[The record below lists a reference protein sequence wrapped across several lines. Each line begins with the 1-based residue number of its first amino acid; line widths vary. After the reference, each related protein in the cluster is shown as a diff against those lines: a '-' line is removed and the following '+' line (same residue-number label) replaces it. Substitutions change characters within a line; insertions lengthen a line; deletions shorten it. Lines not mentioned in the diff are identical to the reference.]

1 MIEYAN
7 DSVIRL
13 LKQYDMLAKSLNYI
27 DDITQKNDICNQ
39 MTKIIKQVLEI
50 TNSIYEE
57 KYKKVA
63 SRSVYLMEDEKNRLL
78 ELINLINERIAY
90 INNQLTS
97 NKELTGISFETNSV
111 LGEDKLDEYKTNV
124 KIIERYKN
132 NIRLESVLKDEIKNL
147 DETIKKANNKINN
160 NKNLNRQLEEKM
172 IRIVTGALEKLSL
185 FELKEREKEIDLAYT
200 ELGYSLEKAK
210 ENAKIARR
218 DCTEEIILECDN
230 ILASTTLDY
239 ERYQEKK
246 LILKLIYLYK
256 NPINNY
262 DELLNKREEINNIL
276 LNITNSELYSIIGN
290 ELNKEYS
297 TIKLESQDMATLKS
311 LMEEREIKTQKLKE
325 VKEENN
331 SDSIKGLLANL
342 LENERKYQ
350 EQLEKEKRKKEQEKL
365 EQEKIEEQ
373 KKLEEL
379 AKRQKELEE
388 ERNKE
393 IERRTKQLL
402 DEKKNPI
409 LINSNAKDTKDE
421 RKKIDTESRNHSTA
435 LPKSPFITSK
445 ETSIR
450 FEKKGI
456 ETNKNNILK
465 EETNTK
471 TENIHSNKVS
481 KNDNNTHIV
490 FPNKNDFFQK
500 ENKNERRVEE
510 GIPVIKNNN
519 VISAKKV
526 DNSHDSK
533 IFPDIPLE
541 KKETIFPEKKANDSF
556 FDENEF
562 NDLSNHIEGN
572 KKESWF

>member
-200 ELGYSLEKAK
+200 ELGYSLE
-210 ENAKIARR
+210 EIA
-218 DCTEEIILECDN
+218 
-230 ILASTTLDY
+230 
-239 ERYQEKK
+239 
-246 LILKLIYLYK
+246 
-256 NPINNY
+256 
-262 DELLNKREEINNIL
+262 
-276 LNITNSELYSIIGN
+276 
-290 ELNKEYS
+290 
-297 TIKLESQDMATLKS
+297 
-311 LMEEREIKTQKLKE
+311 
-325 VKEENN
+325 
-331 SDSIKGLLANL
+331 
-342 LENERKYQ
+342 
-350 EQLEKEKRKKEQEKL
+350 
-365 EQEKIEEQ
+365 Q
-373 KKLEEL
+373 KK
-379 AKRQKELEE
+379 
-388 ERNKE
+388 
-393 IERRTKQLL
+393 
-402 DEKKNPI
+402 
-409 LINSNAKDTKDE
+409 
-421 RKKIDTESRNHSTA
+421 
-435 LPKSPFITSK
+435 
-445 ETSIR
+445 
-450 FEKKGI
+450 
-456 ETNKNNILK
+456 
-465 EETNTK
+465 
-471 TENIHSNKVS
+471 
-481 KNDNNTHIV
+481 
-490 FPNKNDFFQK
+490 
-500 ENKNERRVEE
+500 
-510 GIPVIKNNN
+510 
-519 VISAKKV
+519 
-526 DNSHDSK
+526 
-533 IFPDIPLE
+533 
-541 KKETIFPEKKANDSF
+541 
-556 FDENEF
+556 
-562 NDLSNHIEGN
+562 
-572 KKESWF
+572 